1 MATTTPI
8 KYLNIKQVCEALNVS
23 PSTIWRW
30 LKQGD
35 FPKPV
40 HLGPKAVRWKESD
53 ILAWDRE
60 KTEGES

>member
-1 MATTTPI
+1 MATTTSI
-8 KYLNIKQVCEALNVS
+8 KYLTIKQVCEALNVS

-60 KTEGES
+60 KTEAES